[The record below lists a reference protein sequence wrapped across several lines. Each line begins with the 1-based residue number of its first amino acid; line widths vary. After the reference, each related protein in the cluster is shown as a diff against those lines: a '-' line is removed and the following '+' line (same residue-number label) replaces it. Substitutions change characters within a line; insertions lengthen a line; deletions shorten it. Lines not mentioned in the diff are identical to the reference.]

1 MTNQYFKNMMKNDKR
16 ILYFDNT
23 NYNNYNQINY
33 TQILI
38 YDNIN

>member
-1 MTNQYFKNMMKNDKR
+1 MKNDKR

-33 TQILI
+33 TQITQILI